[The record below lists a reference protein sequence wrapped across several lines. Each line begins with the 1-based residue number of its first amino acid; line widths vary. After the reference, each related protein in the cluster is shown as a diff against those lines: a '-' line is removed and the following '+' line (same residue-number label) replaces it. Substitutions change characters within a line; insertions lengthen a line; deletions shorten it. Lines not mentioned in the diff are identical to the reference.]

1 MKWWIKFGCFLTGWN
16 SSILLQCSEASFK
29 HLKKYTA
36 ALLILIILW
45 GFTGYCF
52 AERYVGAPWWGC
64 AISSI
69 IFVIIVIQIERQIIL
84 TVGTNKWNAIFR
96 LFIAVIMAILGSSI
110 IDQIIFGADINR
122 KMVEITDRQVVEQLP
137 MRLKVIDSKLL
148 ELQTQIDSLDKI
160 NNILNEEIV
169 KVPVIKT
176 VSSTTTYTKELQE
189 DGSYKDIPQT
199 TISTTPMVN
208 PRVKQVET
216 NNKNL
221 ERLRIQQDEY
231 TQSKL
236 NVEKD
241 LRAEL
246 ASNTGFLSELRAM
259 IEILSTRLEALV
271 FYIIIFAFL
280 ISLELF
286 VVTSKLGDKKCD
298 YDIIVEHQLNV
309 KIQALE
315 ELVKT
320 INVKKT

>member
-16 SSILLQCSEASFK
+16 SAILSQCSEASFK

-64 AISSI
+64 VISSI

-84 TVGTNKWNAIFR
+84 TVGKHTWNTGFR
-96 LFIAVIMAILGSSI
+96 FFIAVIMAFLGSSI

-122 KMVEITDRQVVEQLP
+122 KMVEITDRQVLEQLP
-137 MRLKVIDSKLL
+137 LRLKVIDDKLSD
-148 ELQTQIDSLDKI
+148 LQINIDSLDKV
-160 NNILNEEIV
+160 NIALNDEIV
-169 KVPVIKT
+169 REPVIKT
-176 VSSTTTYTKELQE
+176 VSTTTTYTKERQE
-189 DGSYKDIPQT
+189 DGNYKDVPQT
-199 TISTTPMVN
+199 TVSTTPIAN
-208 PRVKQVET
+208 PRIKQVET
-216 NNKNL
+216 NNLTL
-221 ERLRIQQDEY
+221 ERLRKQQDEY
-231 TQSKL
+231 TQGKI

-246 ASNTGFLSELRAM
+246 SSNTGFLSELQAM
-259 IEILSTRLEALV
+259 IEILSTRLEAFI
-271 FYIIIFAFL
+271 FYIIIFLFL

-286 VVTSKLGDKKCD
+286 VVTSKIGDKKCD
-298 YDIIVEHQLNV
+298 YDMIVEHQLNV

-315 ELVKT
+315 ELCK
-320 INVKKT
+320 